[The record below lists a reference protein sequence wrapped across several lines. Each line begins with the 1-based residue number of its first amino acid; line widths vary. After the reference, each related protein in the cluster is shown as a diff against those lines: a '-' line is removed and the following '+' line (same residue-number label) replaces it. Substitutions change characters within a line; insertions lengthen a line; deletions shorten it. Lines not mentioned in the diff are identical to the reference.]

1 MPTAP
6 RLVLLE
12 GITSLNDRQALPLE
26 DYPFTIGRARDCNL
40 IIDHTEV
47 SRLHATL
54 SWDHEQ
60 VVITDHNS
68 TNGTFVNGERLQP
81 NQPRRLR
88 AGDKIALAK
97 VCTLEFDD
105 PGTTVQMLPVTVPV
119 DGMVLD
125 EDGAQV
131 MIDGVRLDP
140 PLSPS
145 QFSLLSLLVKNEGKI
160 VTREDVRLNVW
171 GNGEEVTDQTI
182 DALVSRLRKRLEEA
196 DPSHEY
202 VLTRRGF
209 GLLFHNKNGQ
219 AEPAD
224 EDIAGQE
231 PEGEYL

>member
-26 DYPFTIGRARDCNL
+26 DYPFTIGRARDCSL

-60 VVITDHNS
+60 VVITDLNS
-68 TNGTFVNGERLQP
+68 TNGTFVNGERLLP

-105 PGTTVQMLPVTVPV
+105 PGTTVQMLPVSIPV
-119 DGMVLD
+119 DGMALD

-131 MIDGVRLDP
+131 LIDGIRLDP

-160 VTREDVRLNVW
+160 VTREDVRLSVW
-171 GNGEEVTDQTI
+171 GSSEEVTDQTI
-182 DALVSRLRKRLEEA
+182 DALVSRLRKRLEET

-202 VLTRRGF
+202 ILTRRGF
-209 GLLFHNKNGQ
+209 GLLFHNKNGKSEMAG
-219 AEPAD
+219 AEMVGD
-224 EDIAGQE
+224 ESE
-231 PEGEYL
+231 EEYL